1 MTEPIPLVLAV
12 LLVLSSTSALVVKRL
27 LWSLILLFYS
37 SLLLGAILFWYGA
50 NYAGLFHIITFAG
63 AVSVMFMVIIMLVGQ
78 DTPEKIGLTPR
89 TVVGVVLTIAGFL
102 PFILLTGE
110 LGRVQNAV
118 LETSLMS
125 GSIDDLGF
133 LWTYQSWD
141 VVFVLVPVA
150 AAILTVINLFTKEGE
165 VE

>member
-1 MTEPIPLVLAV
+1 VTEPIPLVLAV
-12 LLVLSSTSALVVKRL
+12 LLVLSSTSALIVKRL

-50 NYAGLFHIITFAG
+50 AYAGLFHIITFAG

-78 DTPEKIGLTPR
+78 DVPQK
-89 TVVGVVLTIAGFL
+89 TVVTWKVVVTAVLAVAGL
-102 PFILLTGE
+102 IPFILLTGD

-118 LETSLMS
+118 QESSLIS
-125 GSIDDLGF
+125 GSTDELGF
-133 LWTYQSWD
+133 LWKYQSWD
-141 VVFVLVPVA
+141 IVFVLVPVV
-150 AAILTVINLFTKEGE
+150 AAILTVINLFSKEGE

>member
-1 MTEPIPLVLAV
+1 VTEPIPLVLAV
-12 LLVLSSTSALVVKRL
+12 LLVLSSTSALIVKRL

-50 NYAGLFHIITFAG
+50 AYAGLFHIITFAG

-78 DTPEKIGLTPR
+78 DTPQKIGITSK
-89 TVVGVVLTIAGFL
+89 VVITAVLAVAGL
-102 PFILLTGE
+102 IPFILLTGD

-118 LETSLMS
+118 QESSLIS
-125 GSIDDLGF
+125 GSTDELSF
-133 LWTYQSWD
+133 LWKYQSWD
-141 VVFVLVPVA
+141 IVFVLVPVA
-150 AAILTVINLFTKEGE
+150 AAILTVINLFSKEGE